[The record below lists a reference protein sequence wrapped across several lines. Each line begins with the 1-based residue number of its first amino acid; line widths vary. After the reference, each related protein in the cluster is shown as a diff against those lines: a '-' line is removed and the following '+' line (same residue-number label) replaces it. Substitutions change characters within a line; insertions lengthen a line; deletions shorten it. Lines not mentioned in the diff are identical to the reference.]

1 MLQLLK
7 STKKFNHSP
16 INKKDQGFALTEVI
30 VATLISFLFLAGSLQ
45 AIVLATFIRVQAQE
59 KQLSNQGI
67 QEDIENLKSTAEN
80 LARDDSLCSA
90 TNFADGYAQALI
102 TAHSGATYQLDQPF
116 FGYTM
121 RLNRDYL
128 GDGRLI
134 DGTTG
139 TTTELQQ
146 KRNTDLAESSP
157 PHRVLKVRY
166 VTQSIKN
173 GTTTDVTEHYVEVIP
188 NAALQCP

>member
-1 MLQLLK
+1 MLQLPK
-7 STKKFNHSP
+7 STQSNQLATS
-16 INKKDQGFALTEVI
+16 KDRGFALTEVI

-59 KQLSNQGI
+59 KEFSNQRI
-67 QEDIENLKSTAEN
+67 QEDIEDLKSTAET

-90 TNFADGYAQALI
+90 NSFANGYAQALI
-102 TAHSGATYQLDQPF
+102 TAHSGNTYQLDEAF
-116 FGYTM
+116 FGYTI

-134 DGTTG
+134 DGTPG
-139 TTTELQQ
+139 
-146 KRNTDLAESSP
+146 NSTDEDESVS

-173 GTTTDVTEHYVEVIP
+173 GKTTDVTEHYVEIIP